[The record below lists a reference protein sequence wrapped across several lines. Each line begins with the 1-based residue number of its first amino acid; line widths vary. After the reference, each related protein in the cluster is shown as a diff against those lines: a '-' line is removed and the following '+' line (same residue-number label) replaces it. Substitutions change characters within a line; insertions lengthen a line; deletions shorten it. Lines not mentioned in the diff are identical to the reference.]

1 MWSIVQV
8 ERTGVRPMDRRDGS
22 PVNRFQVNSKLTP
35 PDSIST
41 LGRLQ
46 KTTRIRRYAERGRS
60 PSSLTPVPVNS
71 IFIQPNCSDR
81 LDRSV
86 RPFGALRFDAQIIIS
101 EVACD

>member
-8 ERTGVRPMDRRDGS
+8 ERTGVRPMGRRDGS

-35 PDSIST
+35 LDSIST

-60 PSSLTPVPVNS
+60 PSSLTPVPVKS
-71 IFIQPNCSDR
+71 IFIQFHCSDR
-81 LDRSV
+81 FDRSV
-86 RPFGALRFDAQIIIS
+86 RPIGAPRFDAQIIIS